1 MFTCLKQVFLVL
13 LLVVACDGSCPK
25 KCTCTPFAS
34 RVIVKCRNV
43 KQVPRDIPSNTALLN
58 LSGASLS
65 SVQEESFRKLKS
77 LHLIDLSNNSLK
89 FIPKNTFRNLTSL
102 QVINLNGNRIQGG
115 FYLPEGVHKMDVSN
129 NGIGPNLTSDV
140 FTGCDDMEYL
150 AMEGCHLENI
160 ESGTFR
166 AMKKLSR
173 LDFNSNL
180 LTSVPD
186 LSGLT
191 NIYFLSLADNQ
202 IDNLPASVFQ
212 IVAVYWYIDLSFNK
226 LQSIPDKAFYACG
239 DLREL
244 FCSPGPCTEGEETC
258 VKCHSGAFYKGEME
272 ATERK
277 FFSSATYFS
286 EERRPSKRATDCWVC
301 RYGITDSRR
310 GPSFQR
316 ILAFTPLTE
325 NNHIMVG
332 HVFQQLYTRDWFNC
346 IQACHD
352 ESRCISYNYERS
364 AGANGLCEL
373 NGCGVEDLCD
383 RDRSLIYSVGFVSQQ
398 IRESKVST
406 MSLSNIVLWIKF

>member
-115 FYLPEGVHKMDVSN
+115 FYLPEGVHKIEMRGNFFSLRDLKIILNGLTRLYFLDVSN

-191 NIYFLSLADNQ
+191 NIYFLKLQGNHIKNIIQLGTAFHIKRLLTLSLADNQ

-244 FCSPGPCTEGEETC
+244 YLHFNKISHISR
-258 VKCHSGAFYKGEME
+258 HSFTGLVNLTKLFLHGNAIKHIDGKGFHNL
-272 ATERK
+272 TNLQILTL
-277 FFSSATYFS
+277 FSN
-286 EERRPSKRATDCWVC
+286 
-301 RYGITDSRR
+301 
-310 GPSFQR
+310 
-316 ILAFTPLTE
+316 PLTK
-325 NNHIMVG
+325 
-332 HVFQQLYTRDWFNC
+332 LS
-346 IQACHD
+346 AC
-352 ESRCISYNYERS
+352 
-364 AGANGLCEL
+364 
-373 NGCGVEDLCD
+373 
-383 RDRSLIYSVGFVSQQ
+383 
-398 IRESKVST
+398 
-406 MSLSNIVLWIKF
+406 WII